1 MRTPSVEGK
10 AQALAREG
18 ILVKD
23 WSKTEESSMPVG
35 VSEGLIGAVARM
47 ASEGSA
53 CILISDLLL
62 DWEFL

>member
-1 MRTPSVEGK
+1 
-10 AQALAREG
+10 
-18 ILVKD
+18 
-23 WSKTEESSMPVG
+23 MPVG